1 MASKKR
7 LSLQN
12 VLNACLQ
19 SDNEESDLEIDSL
32 NEDSSG
38 EINVPQLIKYFD
50 KEQAVTGF

>member
-50 KEQAVTGF
+50 KELAVTGF